1 MNEQRK
7 KIISTTQVQKMIR
20 MTYDEGA
27 NAAYIYMKDPVERGE
42 SVKQEIASGESIS
55 LIIDLDK
62 NGKILGIEFLMAKQF
77 ISDLP
82 QGDESHPTPAKELP

>member
-1 MNEQRK
+1 MIEKSEKRT
-7 KIISTTQVQKMIR
+7 STTQVQKMIR

-27 NAAYIYMKDPVERGE
+27 NAAYIYMKDPIKRGE

-62 NGKILGIEFLMAKQF
+62 DGKILGIEFLMAKQF
-77 ISDLP
+77 IS
-82 QGDESHPTPAKELP
+82 ELPE

>member
-1 MNEQRK
+1 MK
-7 KIISTTQVQKMIR
+7 KRISTTQVQKMIR
-20 MTYDEGA
+20 MTYDEGT

-62 NGKILGIEFLMAKQF
+62 DGKILGIEFLMAKQF
-77 ISDLP
+77 IS
-82 QGDESHPTPAKELP
+82 ELPEDDGSPHLPLPALD